1 MTSSRF
7 AKPFI
12 VAGLTGA
19 LAISA
24 PVATFAAE
32 AAAPATDAAVTAP
45 KAGGEVTYSINGL
58 FIDGEYKLYSD
69 TEWHRGD
76 NDWLFQLFEHRDGG
90 TSVLTEGVTWAS
102 SNPDV
107 LWISSDGLEM
117 KTPSTGS
124 ADIIA
129 YLNGAEVARLSY
141 QIVEYTGAAGPVE
154 GKYAYS
160 EWSTTS
166 STGDAEIGL
175 GVRLELANWRVAPAN
190 AAGYPAGEEVTTKV
204 VFSSSDSA
212 VLSVNNEA
220 GYVEALKPG
229 TADLIAT
236 VYGEDGVTVLGEARM
251 TYTVPGYDAIIED
264 SSVAFATGSDGVQCD
279 GDNNFDVTGIS
290 YDLAAGAGSC
300 QLGLA
305 VNGIIF
311 DEGSAVEYVGL
322 SAVSSDESVVRVG
335 KGDTADMV
343 RLDLVGVGDATV
355 TLTGTF
361 RVQSDARAI
370 EEKTVVRT
378 VAVHVTDS
386 TQGGGQGGQTAG
398 EQTTEEQKPA
408 NTTNKKNNGAEGKNN
423 AGSLPETGD
432 PALMAA
438 GASGAVGVGAIG
450 AAAALRRRTR

>member
-19 LAISA
+19 LALAA

-32 AAAPATDAAVTAP
+32 AAAPTTDATVAAP

-76 NDWLFQLFEHRDGG
+76 NPWLFQLIEHRDGG
-90 TSVLTEGVTWAS
+90 TSVLTEGVTWGS
-102 SNPDV
+102 SNTDV

-117 KTPSTGS
+117 KTPSTGP

-129 YLNGAEVARLSY
+129 YLNGVEVARLSY
-141 QIVEYTGAAGPVE
+141 QIVEYTDAAKPVE
-154 GKYAYS
+154 GKYAFS
-160 EWSTTS
+160 SWS
-166 STGDAEIGL
+166 STSNSGGAEIDL
-175 GVRLELANWRVAPAN
+175 GVRLELAHWRVAPAN

-204 VFSSSDSA
+204 VFSSSDPA

-236 VYGEDGVTVLGEARM
+236 VYGEDGATVLGEARM

-279 GDNNFDVTGIS
+279 GDNDFDVTGIS

-343 RLDLVGVGDATV
+343 RLDLVGAGDATV

-378 VAVHVTDS
+378 VSVHVTDS

-408 NTTNKKNNGAEGKNN
+408 DTTNKKDNGVEGKNN

-438 GASGAVGVGAIG
+438 GVSGAVGVGVIG
-450 AAAALRRRTR
+450 AAAALRRRKR